1 MNELF
6 TLVDYVQKYAKFR
19 LTLGYVLLGLFG
31 VIVFFFLVLLL
42 IGYIKDMAWRRKSK
56 KEEKERNKKGEN

>member
-1 MNELF
+1 MNELI

-19 LTLGYVLLGLFG
+19 LTLAYILLGLLG
-31 VIVFFFLVLLL
+31 VVVLVFLILLL
-42 IGYIKDMAWRRKSK
+42 VGYIKDKSWRRKSK

>member
-6 TLVDYVQKYAKFR
+6 TLADYVQKYAKFR

-31 VIVFFFLVLLL
+31 VIVLVFLILLL
-42 IGYIKDMAWRRKSK
+42 VGYVKDRAWRRKSK